1 MYSKKAWGGDTDPF
15 VLTKF
20 MKATPPDDE
29 DPLVSLVV
37 FEWRDEDY
45 VGVWASPDAA
55 EVRHLKKKN
64 GRDAD
69 VVQKQYIC
77 DDNNVKASLCNQ
89 TQIGEFILNAN
100 HTQSRNP
107 IISQT
112 IHLKD
117 PQPINYPVSKTG
129 YYCVGTFGFSSDQYK
144 AAVEFRN
151 AYGELPAAQIAK
163 LPFYGGLTIVYAVI
177 AMFVYLDYNTL
188 VSLTD
193 SGQILGISICAKS
206 P

>member
-1 MYSKKAWGGDTDPF
+1 MERRRLRGRVAVSGCDRGK
-15 VLTKF
+15 
-20 MKATPPDDE
+20 
-29 DPLVSLVV
+29 VSL
-37 FEWRDEDY
+37 Y
-45 VGVWASPDAA
+45 P
-55 EVRHLKKKN
+55 K
-64 GRDAD
+64 AD
-69 VVQKQYIC
+69 TPLTGAQKQYIC
-77 DDNNVKASLCNQ
+77 NDENVKASLCNN

-107 IISQT
+107 IISQI

-117 PQPINYPVSKTG
+117 PKPVQYSVSKTG

-177 AMFVYLDYNTL
+177 AMSV
-188 VSLTD
+188 
-193 SGQILGISICAKS
+193 
-206 P
+206 